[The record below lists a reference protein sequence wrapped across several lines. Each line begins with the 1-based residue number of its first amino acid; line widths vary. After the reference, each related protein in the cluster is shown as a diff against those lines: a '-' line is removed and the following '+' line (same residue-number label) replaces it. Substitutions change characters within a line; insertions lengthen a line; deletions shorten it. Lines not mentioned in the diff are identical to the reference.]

1 MMTTNLF
8 VIANVK
14 QLRTDG
20 SFWILLPFFR
30 TSLSVGF
37 LNSAIFNSF
46 HSRVEF
52 GKILVGL
59 RKFEGGLNNLPPPP
73 GTPPPEGQLFL
84 ISKTFAVFWMLRPF
98 FWVILLR
105 LSTSLEHMSRSS
117 ACPISSNSPLYEH
130 SKAHRKKKDNAI
142 SNTVCF
148 LKCVTTSIVAQPAK
162 RR

>member
-73 GTPPPEGQLFL
+73 VRHCQIANFSWFQKLSPCSECCVLSSGWFSCVYQRVLSTCQG
-84 ISKTFAVFWMLRPF
+84 LRP
-98 FWVILLR
+98 V
-105 LSTSLEHMSRSS
+105 LSAATV
-117 ACPISSNSPLYEH
+117 LYMNTPRPTE
-130 SKAHRKKKDNAI
+130 KKKITQSQTQSVSWSA
-142 SNTVCF
+142 
-148 LKCVTTSIVAQPAK
+148 
-162 RR
+162 